1 MSFLQRFSRS
11 NFALKY
17 SSLLAKCRVKSNF
30 QQQHSLK
37 SFSEYFENGDFFGF
51 HFIFISFWWISGEFS
66 GISLYKFIRFCFFS
80 PKFFRNRK
88 ISEILVERFFA
99 FFISVFIEISFALNA
114 FRRKCRLILQ
124 NMFSQFHLKFEKN
137 CATYSMRMIYGKNLV
152 HSSFLQFIFC
162 ISNFFLNLSFLL
174 ILFDFRIAV
183 YLKNKE

>member
-1 MSFLQRFSRS
+1 MGIFLVFILFSFLF
-11 NFALKY
+11 
-17 SSLLAKCRVKSNF
+17 
-30 QQQHSLK
+30 
-37 SFSEYFENGDFFGF
+37 
-51 HFIFISFWWISGEFS
+51 GEFLVN
-66 GISLYKFIRFCFFS
+66 SLE
-80 PKFFRNRK
+80 FRYTN
-88 ISEILVERFFA
+88 LFGFA
-99 FFISVFIEISFALNA
+99 FFLRNFFEIVKFQKFSLSDFSLFLFPSLLKFLFSALNA